1 MRLAPRLVAALSG
14 LALALGGA
22 VALAPAASA
31 TPQGCYYYVLEN
43 KPDAD
48 TAIVEDACLLGE
60 PGGQVAFTACY
71 TALRAD
77 SVPAAIAAEAC
88 RRAPQE

>member
-1 MRLAPRLVAALSG
+1 VGPAAGEAAHVALD
-14 LALALGGA
+14 LDD
-22 VALAPAASA
+22 VLAPAASA